1 MLAEQSSNIIVLL
14 AALVSMIPGAYF
26 TWLVLRGLILS
37 LRRNRDDDL

>member
-1 MLAEQSSNIIVLL
+1 MAEQGSNSLVLV

-37 LRRNRDDDL
+37 LRRSKDEEL